1 MPLTSRSHLSPLA
14 TRLALPLLLAA
25 VACAPSENDGTSD
38 AEAAPD
44 AAETS
49 DAAEPAAG
57 EAWLGEVRVG
67 GAVDPQG
74 AVPADRETAR
84 FAAGD
89 SIYASMAIDG
99 APANAA
105 VYAVF
110 YDGSGDK
117 IAEDEK
123 KVPADARY
131 LYFDA
136 GDTSNWLP
144 GEYRVEMSIDGRVHS
159 TEEIVVGEAAPESSE
174 DEGDDAASD

>member
-1 MPLTSRSHLSPLA
+1 MALNPRSHDSSLA
-14 TRLALPLLLAA
+14 MILALPLLLVL
-25 VACAPSENDGTSD
+25 VACAPSDDDGAEDAGATPEATETS
-38 AEAAPD
+38 EAAP
-44 AAETS
+44 
-49 DAAEPAAG
+49 AG
-57 EAWLGEVRVG
+57 ETWLGEVRVG

-74 AVPADRETAR
+74 AVLPDQETRR
-84 FAAGD
+84 FTPGD
-89 SIYASMAIDG
+89 SIYASMSIDG

-105 VYAVF
+105 VHAVF

-123 KVPADARY
+123 KVPAEARY

-159 TEEIVVGEAAPESSE
+159 TEQIVVEEAVPEGS
-174 DEGDDAASD
+174 EGDASDATSE

>member
-1 MPLTSRSHLSPLA
+1 MPLNPRSHDVSLA
-14 TRLALPLLLAA
+14 RILALPLLLVL
-25 VACAPSENDGTSD
+25 VACAPSDNDGAED
-38 AEAAPD
+38 AGAAPEAAEASEATAP
-44 AAETS
+44 AAE
-49 DAAEPAAG
+49 

-67 GAVDPQG
+67 TAVDPEG
-74 AVPADRETAR
+74 AVPPDRETRR
-84 FAAGD
+84 FAPGD
-89 SIYASMAIDG
+89 SIYASMSIDG

-105 VYAVF
+105 VHAVF

-123 KVPADARY
+123 KVPAEARY

-159 TEEIVVGEAAPESSE
+159 TEEIVVEEAASESAEVDSGDTTPE
-174 DEGDDAASD
+174 